1 MVVLGDTS
9 SRYPLITL
17 LPVDMH
23 SLGIY
28 LLSYRDLYMF
38 SYRTVGMNSDGKCF
52 PYLLSP
58 TAPAPRTRC
67 IGSQVARFARP
78 FESRPVDPVRRE
90 VFRQLAASSGT
101 SSTSSWVA
109 PITTLPVSPPPL
121 ERGQRG
127 RHYCKC
133 AQAQGQATVQVLK
146 HPAALGYK
154 ALTSF

>member
-1 MVVLGDTS
+1 MLGDTA

-23 SLGIY
+23 NLGIY

-38 SYRTVGMNSDGKCF
+38 SCRLVGMNSDGKCF

-58 TAPAPRTRC
+58 TAPAPRSRC

-78 FESRPVDPVRRE
+78 FESRPVDPVRQK

-101 SSTSSWVA
+101 SSTSGWVA
-109 PITTLPVSPPPL
+109 PTTTLPVSPPPL
-121 ERGQRG
+121 VRGTEEGTNASVPKPKGKR
-127 RHYCKC
+127 RYKC
-133 AQAQGQATVQVLK
+133 
-146 HPAALGYK
+146 
-154 ALTSF
+154 

>member
-1 MVVLGDTS
+1 MLGDTA

-17 LPVDMH
+17 LPVNMH

-38 SYRTVGMNSDGKCF
+38 SCRPVGIYLDGNCF

-58 TAPAPRTRC
+58 TAPAPHSRC
-67 IGSQVARFARP
+67 IGNQVARFARP

-101 SSTSSWVA
+101 SSTSGWVA
-109 PITTLPVSPPPL
+109 LTITLPVSPPPL
-121 ERGQRG
+121 VRGHRG
-127 RHYCKC
+127 RHY
-133 AQAQGQATVQVLK
+133 
-146 HPAALGYK
+146 
-154 ALTSF
+154 

>member
-1 MVVLGDTS
+1 MLGDTA
-9 SRYPLITL
+9 SRYPHITL

-38 SYRTVGMNSDGKCF
+38 SCRLVGMNSDGNCF

-58 TAPAPRTRC
+58 TAPAPRSRC

-90 VFRQLAASSGT
+90 VFQQLAASSGT
-101 SSTSSWVA
+101 SSTSGWVA
-109 PITTLPVSPPPL
+109 PITTPPVSPPPL
-121 ERGQRG
+121 ARGTEEGTTASVPRPKG
-127 RHYCKC
+127 KRRYKC
-133 AQAQGQATVQVLK
+133 
-146 HPAALGYK
+146 
-154 ALTSF
+154 

>member
-1 MVVLGDTS
+1 MVVLGDTA

-38 SYRTVGMNSDGKCF
+38 RCRLVGMNSDGNCF
-52 PYLLSP
+52 LYLLSP
-58 TAPAPRTRC
+58 TAPAPRSRC

-78 FESRPVDPVRRE
+78 FKSRPVDPIRRE

-101 SSTSSWVA
+101 SSTSGWVA

-121 ERGQRG
+121 ARGTEEG
-127 RHYCKC
+127 TTASVPKPK
-133 AQAQGQATVQVLK
+133 GK
-146 HPAALGYK
+146 
-154 ALTSF
+154 